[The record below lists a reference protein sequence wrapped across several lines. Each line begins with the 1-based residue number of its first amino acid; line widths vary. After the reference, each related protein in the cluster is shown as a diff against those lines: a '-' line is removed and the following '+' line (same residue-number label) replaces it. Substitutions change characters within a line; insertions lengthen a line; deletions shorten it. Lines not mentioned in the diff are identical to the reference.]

1 MLAHFQYHGNNT
13 AKEGEV
19 LRKYRRKSTE
29 NVVNK
34 FSEAG
39 GDMRYELLERKPIVI
54 IRSVSK

>member
-19 LRKYRRKSTE
+19 SRKSTE